1 MKRSR
6 RQILKLLAAGSAAAL
21 AAPAAVLAETAARRR
36 APHPVA
42 PASGM
47 QFAMPP
53 ASPALRAEIAKQ
65 KRDLLAA
72 LKTLR
77 DYKLPA
83 GSPLAFTFRPLR
95 AARRGG
101 GS

>member
-21 AAPAAVLAETAARRR
+21 AAPAAVLAETAPKRRGPR
-36 APHPVA
+36 P
-42 PASGM
+42 PAT
-47 QFAMPP
+47 ATHALTPP

-65 KRDLLAA
+65 KRDLLAV
-72 LKTLR
+72 LKNLR

>member
-21 AAPAAVLAETAARRR
+21 AAPAAVLAETVHKRR
-36 APHPVA
+36 APRPA
-42 PASGM
+42 PAP
-47 QFAMPP
+47 ATHAATPP

-65 KRDLLAA
+65 KRDLLTA

-95 AARRGG
+95 GARRGG

>member
-21 AAPAAVLAETAARRR
+21 AAPAAALAETAHKRRGPR
-36 APHPVA
+36 PAVPPPATHAPT
-42 PASGM
+42 
-47 QFAMPP
+47 PP

-72 LKTLR
+72 LKNLR